1 MDIIRLMELS
11 GLVNEMAFQSHDFTP
26 EQLKL
31 IQTHCQPFLKLV
43 GNNINDYR
51 LYRGAPPKHEDVQQI
66 TDGVRLIKR
75 QHQQNPKLDRHDR
88 GFDNMFVEK
97 YGIPFRSEM
106 YVTGD
111 FSTALGYGDT
121 SIIFPVGEFRFAW
134 SPEVYDLIVSFRKEA
149 FNMGWRDLDKAI
161 ENNVNLL
168 DKFKYVVDKDFAAAI
183 KSKKEIMIYC
193 DQYLAIE
200 LTAFNKIRYVF
211 MRLHGYGI
219 SVDMNDEAE
228 EVIVKPN
235 LYNVTRDYKIKIT
248 LSGMELVTELTFN
261 DDPTNVVDTQKFDD
275 PKKCYDYVHSLYN
288 KINYEYDKPPKWH

>member
-31 IQTHCQPFLKLV
+31 IQTHCQPFLKLI
-43 GNNINDYR
+43 GNNINEYR
-51 LYRGAPPKHEDVQQI
+51 LYRGAPPEHEDVQQI
-66 TDGVRLIKR
+66 ADGVRLVNR
-75 QHQQNPKLDRHDR
+75 HHQQNPKLDRHDR

-97 YGIPFRSEM
+97 YGIPFRSEL

-134 SPEVYDLIVSFRKEA
+134 SPAVYDLIVSFRKED

-161 ENNVNLL
+161 ENNENLL
-168 DKFKYVVDKDFAAAI
+168 DKFGYVVDKDLAAAI
-183 KSKKEIMIYC
+183 KSNKEIMMYC

-200 LTAFNKIRYVF
+200 LTAFNKIRDVF
-211 MRLHGYGI
+211 MRLHGHGI
-219 SVDMNDEAE
+219 SVKMDNEAE
-228 EVIVKPN
+228 EIRVTPN
-235 LYNVTRDYKIKIT
+235 FFKVTRGYRIKVT
-248 LSGMELVTELTFN
+248 MSGMELVTELIFD
-261 DDPTNVVDTQKFDD
+261 DDPNNVADTQKFDD
-275 PKKCYDYVHSLYN
+275 PKKCFDYVYSLYH
-288 KINYEYDKPPKWH
+288 KINQEYEKPPKWH